1 MEVANPIHP
10 FAAMLISRFRGTC
23 LIGFSFNFICIA
35 EGKAKIDGMFLF
47 GKTKRIERVPEGN
60 HFLCRPKTAPTS
72 DVDQAASPITH
83 CTHTGS
89 LPSNPL
95 SLSALF
101 AHYRHFVSLRSLS
114 LPDCFAWTCCRC
126 PKTRAQPGWEKVEKI
141 WYLTY

>member
-1 MEVANPIHP
+1 MEFANPIHP
-10 FAAMLISRFRGTC
+10 FTAMLISRSKGTC

-89 LPSNPL
+89 L
-95 SLSALF
+95 SLPIHSVV
-101 AHYRHFVSLRSLS
+101 RSPRSLS
-114 LPDCFAWTCCRC
+114 PLRIASVVVTPRLFRVDLLPLSKDTDAARVG
-126 PKTRAQPGWEKVEKI
+126 KSSRKYGI
-141 WYLTY
+141 SL